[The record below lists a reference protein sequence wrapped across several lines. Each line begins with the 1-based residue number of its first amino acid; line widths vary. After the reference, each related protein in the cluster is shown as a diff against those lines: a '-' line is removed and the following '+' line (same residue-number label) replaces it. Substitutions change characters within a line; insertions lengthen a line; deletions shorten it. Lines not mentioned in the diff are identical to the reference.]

1 MKTLARHTGALLLL
15 VLLTG
20 CTSFERDW
28 RHARLQPPAPAG
40 SLTGPWAGT
49 WLSEVNGHTGSL
61 RCLVTEKSP
70 EVYEFHFKATYWKVF
85 RYSYLV
91 TMPVTRTASGYTFTG
106 NENLGFLAG
115 GVYSYCGSVTATNLD
130 ATYSCKF
137 DNGVFK
143 LTR

>member
-1 MKTLARHTGALLLL
+1 MLWLGMFF
-15 VLLTG
+15 TG

-40 SLTGPWAGT
+40 TLTGPWQGT
-49 WLSEVNGHTGSL
+49 WLSEVNGHTGDL

-70 EVYEFHFKATYWKVF
+70 EVYEFNFKATYWKIF
-85 RYSYLV
+85 RYSYIV
-91 TMPVTRTASGYTFTG
+91 TMPVTRTASGYAFMG

-115 GVYSYCGSVTATNLD
+115 GVYSYEGSVNVTNLD

>member
-1 MKTLARHTGALLLL
+1 
-15 VLLTG
+15 
-20 CTSFERDW
+20 
-28 RHARLQPPAPAG
+28 
-40 SLTGPWAGT
+40 LTGPWQGT
-49 WLSEVNGHTGSL
+49 WLSHVNGHTGDL

-70 EVYEFHFKATYWKVF
+70 KTYEFRFKATYWKVF
-85 RYSYLV
+85 QYSYMV
-91 TMPVTRTASGYTFTG
+91 TLPVTRTEAGYNFMG

-115 GVYSYCGSVTATNLD
+115 GVYSYDGSITGTNLD